1 MSTAAVILA
10 AGTSRRFG
18 SPKQEAPI
26 GDRTM
31 LDVVC
36 GIARSAGLSPVL
48 VVAPTSVA
56 LAADVVRVTNDRPEE
71 GMSASLRL
79 GIGAVPD
86 GVDEAVIM
94 LGDQPMLT
102 PATIRALVGADREG
116 RHAVASMAGDVIGP
130 PVLLERSLFYLVD
143 QATGDEGLRT
153 VLAGRSELLT
163 PFVLDEPPVDVD
175 TPDDL
180 KRRIEVCPGCGAIFE
195 PLPEIKPHEY
205 LGASGACW
213 SAFGEL
219 IAREFSDPAYGV
231 VHRHTVD
238 IYRGAAS
245 RRGWAETAPVSC
257 RPSHQP
263 VCLARAWIGARCAPA
278 GDAAPRRW
286 PTGLAVARPAIRVFG
301 HGPRRPVGDDRG
313 RPRGA
318 DPKLGAGRLGRVG
331 GASRH
336 DPAVGG
342 RGRHP
347 VSDRIGHMFDSS
359 ANR

>member
-1 MSTAAVILA
+1 MRTAAVILA

-153 VLAGRSELLT
+153 VLAGRSELMT
-163 PFVLDEPPVDVD
+163 PFVLDGPPVDVD
-175 TPDDL
+175 TTDDL
-180 KRRIEVCPGCGAIFE
+180 KRRIEVCPGCGAIFQ

-238 IYRGAAS
+238 IYAAQHPGVDG
-245 RRGWAETAPVSC
+245 RRQRQSVAVHLISLCAWLEHGLGPDALLPVT
-257 RPSHQP
+257 RRLADGQRDWPWLVPPSGYS
-263 VCLARAWIGARCAPA
+263 VTVRDVLSA
-278 GDAAPRRW
+278 
-286 PTGLAVARPAIRVFG
+286 TS
-301 HGPRRPVGDDRG
+301 
-313 RPRGA
+313 GA
-318 DPKLGAGRLGRVG
+318 DHVAEVRSWAQVVWGAW
-331 GASRH
+331 
-336 DPAVGG
+336 AVHHATIRQWAGEAG
-342 RGRHP
+342 
-347 VSDRIGHMFDSS
+347 IG
-359 ANR
+359 